1 LKFFEAVGQ
10 TAENRPEE
18 AMTFEFDDSMEQPA
32 RIKVVG
38 VGGGGGNAVNAMIEA
53 QIEGVEFIVANTDAQ
68 ALKVSKAP
76 VRVQLGG
83 RLTKGLGAGAN
94 PEVGREAAEE
104 DRGRLG
110 DLLQGADMVFIA
122 TGLGGGTG
130 TGAAPVIADVARELG
145 ALTVAVA
152 TKPFTFEGGR
162 RQKQAEQGVEELKKV
177 VDSLILIPNDRL
189 SGLAGKKTG
198 ILDAFKPADDVLRQ
212 AVQGISDL
220 ITNHGL
226 INVDFADVK
235 RAMSE
240 RGMGMMG
247 IGIGEGENRAVDA
260 ARQAICSPLLDDID
274 ITGAKGVVVN
284 VAGSSS
290 MTMDDFQEVSR
301 IIHEKVNDEEA
312 NVFIGLVID
321 ESLGERIKVT
331 AVATGFGDAFD
342 KRRQNARETARPTL
356 AAIAGTAPAQ
366 GDMDVPA
373 YIRNRDGS
381 KLRPSRPS
389 VSETEEYDIPAFLRR
404 RVD

>member
-1 LKFFEAVGQ
+1 
-10 TAENRPEE
+10 
-18 AMTFEFDDSMEQPA
+18 MFEFDDSMEQVA
-32 RIKVVG
+32 RIKVIG
-38 VGGGGGNAVNAMIEA
+38 VGGGGSNAVNAMIA
-53 QIEGVEFIVANTDAQ
+53 ANVEGVEFIVANTDAQ
-68 ALKVSKAP
+68 ALKASKAP

-104 DRGRLG
+104 DRGRLAE
-110 DLLQGADMVFIA
+110 LLQGADMVFIA

-130 TGAAPVIADVARELG
+130 TGAAPVIADVAREVG
-145 ALTVAVA
+145 ALTVAIA
-152 TKPFTFEGGR
+152 TKPFAFEGTR
-162 RQKQAEQGVEELKKV
+162 RQKQAEHGVEELKKV

-189 SGLAGKKTG
+189 SGLAGKSTG
-198 ILDAFKPADDVLRQ
+198 ILAAFKPADDVLRQ

-247 IGIGEGENRAVDA
+247 IGVGEGENRAIDA
-260 ARQAICSPLLDDID
+260 ARQAICSPLLEDID
-274 ITGAKGVVVN
+274 ITGAKGVLVN

-301 IIHEKVNDEEA
+301 IIHEKVSDEDA
-312 NVFIGLVID
+312 NIFIGLVID

-331 AVATGFGDAFD
+331 AIATGFGDSFD
-342 KRRQNARETARPTL
+342 KRRQAARETTRPAL
-356 AAIAGTAPAQ
+356 AAIAGNGPVNQ
-366 GDMDVPA
+366 GNMDVPA
-373 YIRNRDGS
+373 YLRNREGGV
-381 KLRPSRPS
+381 KARAPRTGLA
-389 VSETEEYDIPAFLRR
+389 EGEESYDIPAFLRR

>member
-1 LKFFEAVGQ
+1 M
-10 TAENRPEE
+10 
-18 AMTFEFDDSMEQPA
+18 MTFEFDDSMEQVA

-38 VGGGGGNAVNAMIEA
+38 VGGGGSNAVNAMIEA
-53 QIEGVEFIVANTDAQ
+53 AIEGVEFIVANTDAQ
-68 ALKVSKAP
+68 ALKASKSP

-94 PEVGREAAEE
+94 PEIGREAAEE
-104 DRGRLG
+104 DRGRLA

-152 TKPFTFEGGR
+152 TKPFSFEGSR
-162 RQKQAEQGVEELKKV
+162 RQKQAELGVEELKKV

-260 ARQAICSPLLDDID
+260 ARQAICSPLLEDID

-301 IIHEKVNDEEA
+301 IIHEKVSDEDA

-321 ESLGERIKVT
+321 ESLGDRIKVT
-331 AVATGFGDAFD
+331 AIATGFGDAFD
-342 KRRQNARETARPTL
+342 KRRQAAKEPARPAL
-356 AAIAGTAPAQ
+356 AAIAGNAPASQ

-373 YIRNRDGS
+373 YIRNRDGGA
-381 KLRPSRPS
+381 KPRPARAGLGES
-389 VSETEEYDIPAFLRR
+389 EEYDIPAFLRR

>member
-1 LKFFEAVGQ
+1 
-10 TAENRPEE
+10 
-18 AMTFEFDDSMEQPA
+18 MTFEFDDSMEQVA

-38 VGGGGGNAVNAMIEA
+38 VGGGGSNAVNAMIEA
-53 QIEGVEFIVANTDAQ
+53 CIEGVEFIVANTDAQ
-68 ALKVSKAP
+68 ALKASKSP

-94 PEVGREAAEE
+94 PEIGREAAEE
-104 DRGRLG
+104 DRGRLA

-152 TKPFTFEGGR
+152 TKPFSFEGTR
-162 RQKQAEQGVEELKKV
+162 RQKQAELGVEELKKV

-247 IGIGEGENRAVDA
+247 IGVGEGENRAVDA
-260 ARQAICSPLLDDID
+260 ARQAICSPLLEDID

-301 IIHEKVNDEEA
+301 IIHEKVSDEDA

-321 ESLGERIKVT
+321 ESLGDRIKVT
-331 AVATGFGDAFD
+331 AIATGFGDAFD
-342 KRRQNARETARPTL
+342 KRRQATKEPARPAL
-356 AAIAGTAPAQ
+356 AAIAGTVPPSQ

-373 YIRNRDGS
+373 YIRNRDGGA
-381 KLRPSRPS
+381 KPRPARAGLGES
-389 VSETEEYDIPAFLRR
+389 EEYDIPAFLRR